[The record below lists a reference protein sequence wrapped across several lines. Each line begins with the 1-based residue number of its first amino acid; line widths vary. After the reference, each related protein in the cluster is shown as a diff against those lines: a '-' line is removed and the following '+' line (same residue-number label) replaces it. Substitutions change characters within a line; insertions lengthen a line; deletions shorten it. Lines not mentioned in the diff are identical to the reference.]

1 MPKENKTARQDL
13 VAFLNAIGNVAADRV
28 NPAYKSKYASLSE
41 ILDTVKAVARE
52 HNLAVHQ
59 SLSSADG
66 QVRVTTTFLH
76 DSGETHDSGT
86 LAFIAPA
93 DAQKLGSA
101 ITYLRRQSLQT
112 ACGISTDID
121 DDGAKA
127 SNPAIGRGNYQRE
140 DDRKVTTSRP
150 APDVW
155 WSFIP
160 PDKIQKAITYLNSKG
175 WLPAGA
181 PLDTLGNDYQM
192 TIFDNQA
199 AFLKAISK

>member
-28 NPAYKSKYASLSE
+28 NPAFKSKYASLSE

-86 LAFIAPA
+86 LAFIAPG

-127 SNPAIGRGNYQRE
+127 SAPASR
-140 DDRKVTTSRP
+140 TSAPRP

-160 PDKIQKAITYLNSKG
+160 PDKVQKAIDYLNSKG

>member
-13 VAFLNAIGNVAADRV
+13 VAFLNAIGNVAADRI
-28 NPAYKSKYASLSE
+28 NPAFKSKYASLSE

-66 QVRVTTTFLH
+66 QVRVSTVFLH

-127 SNPAIGRGNYQRE
+127 SNPQPQRA
-140 DDRKVTTSRP
+140 P
-150 APDVW
+150 ARPDVW
-155 WSFIP
+155 FHFIP
-160 PDKIQKAITYLNSKG
+160 PEKIDKAQSYLVSKG
-175 WLPAGA
+175 WIAEGHSLAS
-181 PLDTLGNDYQM
+181 LSNEHQM
-192 TIFDNQA
+192 VIAENQA

>member
-13 VAFLNAIGNVAADRV
+13 VAFLNAIGNVSADRV
-28 NPAYKSKYASLSE
+28 NPAFKSKYASLSE

-66 QVRVTTTFLH
+66 QVRVSTVFLH
-76 DSGETHDSGT
+76 DSGEIHDSGT
-86 LAFIAPA
+86 LAFVAPG

-127 SNPAIGRGNYQRE
+127 SGPSAQRAPARSN
-140 DDRKVTTSRP
+140 
-150 APDVW
+150 PDVW

-160 PDKIQKAITYLNSKG
+160 SDKVQKSIDYLVSKG
-175 WLPAGA
+175 WLTAGA
-181 PLDTLGNDYQM
+181 PLDTLNNEHQM
-192 TIFDNQA
+192 VISENQA

>member
-13 VAFLNAIGNVAADRV
+13 VAFLNAIGNVSADRI
-28 NPAYKSKYASLSE
+28 NPAFKSKYASLSE

-66 QVRVTTTFLH
+66 QVRVSTVFLH

-127 SNPAIGRGNYQRE
+127 SNPASRLPDPHGLLQRSK
-140 DDRKVTTSRP
+140 DG
-150 APDVW
+150 AW
-155 WSFIP
+155 HHFIP
-160 PDKIQKAITYLNSKG
+160 ADKLPKAKEYLVLKG
-175 WLPAGA
+175 WLPDGA
-181 PLDTLGNDYQM
+181 PIETLSNAHQM
-192 TIFDNQA
+192 VIAENQT

>member
-28 NPAYKSKYASLSE
+28 NPAFKSKYASLSE

-59 SLSSADG
+59 SLSSAEG

-86 LAFIAPA
+86 LSFIAPA

-127 SNPAIGRGNYQRE
+127 SNPASRPYERA
-140 DDRKVTTSRP
+140 DDRRTTK
-150 APDVW
+150 DVW
-155 WSFIP
+155 HHFIP
-160 PDKIQKAITYLNSKG
+160 SDTLRLKAKEYLVSKG
-175 WLPAGA
+175 WLAAGA
-181 PLDTLGNDYQM
+181 SIDSLGNDYQM
-192 TIFDNQA
+192 TIAENQA

>member
-1 MPKENKTARQDL
+1 MPNENKIKTARQDI
-13 VAFLNAIGNVAADRV
+13 VAFLNAIGNVHADRV
-28 NPAYKSKYASLSE
+28 NPAFKSKYASLSE
-41 ILDTVKAVARE
+41 ILDTVKAEAAK

-59 SLSSADG
+59 SLSSSEG

-76 DSGETHDSGT
+76 DDGTIHDSGT
-86 LAFIAPA
+86 LAFVAPS

-127 SNPAIGRGNYQRE
+127 SGPASRPYERA
-140 DDRKVTTSRP
+140 DDRRTTKD
-150 APDVW
+150 AVW
-155 WSFIP
+155 YSFIP
-160 PDKIQKAITYLNSKG
+160 ADNLDKARSYLVSKG
-175 WLPAGA
+175 WLGEGYA
-181 PLDTLGNDYQM
+181 LTTLSNEHQLV
-192 TIFDNQA
+192 IAENQS

>member
-13 VAFLNAIGNVAADRV
+13 VAFLNTIGNVAADRV
-28 NPAYKSKYASLSE
+28 NPAFKSKYASLSE

-66 QVRVTTTFLH
+66 QVRVSTVFLH
-76 DSGETHDSGT
+76 DSGEIHDSGT
-86 LAFIAPA
+86 LAFIAPG

-112 ACGISTDID
+112 ACGISTDVD

-127 SNPAIGRGNYQRE
+127 SNPAIGRAKYQRE
-140 DDRKVTTSRP
+140 DDMRVGKWH
-150 APDVW
+150 D
-155 WSFIP
+155 FIP
-160 PDKIQKAITYLNSKG
+160 SDTLRLKAKDYLVLKG
-175 WLPAGA
+175 WLPDGA
-181 PLDTLGNDYQM
+181 PIDTLSNEHQM
-192 TIFDNQA
+192 VIAENQA

>member
-28 NPAYKSKYASLSE
+28 NPAFKSKYASLSE

-86 LAFIAPA
+86 LSFIAPA

-127 SNPAIGRGNYQRE
+127 SHPASRLPDPHGLLQRSK
-140 DDRKVTTSRP
+140 DG
-150 APDVW
+150 AW
-155 WSFIP
+155 HHFIP
-160 PDKIQKAITYLNSKG
+160 ADKLPKAKAYLVSKG
-175 WLPAGA
+175 WLSAEA
-181 PLDTLGNDYQM
+181 SLDSLGNDYQM

>member
-1 MPKENKTARQDL
+1 MPKDTQPKTARQDL
-13 VAFLNAIGNVAADRV
+13 VAFLNAIGNVSADRV
-28 NPAYKSKYASLSE
+28 NPAFKSKYASLSE

-59 SLSSADG
+59 SLSSAEG

-76 DSGETHDSGT
+76 DSGESHDSGT
-86 LAFIAPA
+86 LAFIAPG

-127 SNPAIGRGNYQRE
+127 SGSAPQRSPAR
-140 DDRKVTTSRP
+140 
-150 APDVW
+150 PDVW
-155 WSFIP
+155 YSFIP
-160 PDKIQKAITYLNSKG
+160 ADKLDNARAYLVSKG
-175 WLPAGA
+175 WLADA
-181 PLDTLGNDYQM
+181 TALTTLSNEHQM
-192 TIFDNQA
+192 VIAENQS

>member
-1 MPKENKTARQDL
+1 MPKDNQPNTARQDL
-13 VAFLNAIGNVAADRV
+13 VAFLNAIGNVSADRV
-28 NPAYKSKYASLSE
+28 NPAFKSKYASLSE

-59 SLSSADG
+59 SLSSAEG

-76 DSGETHDSGT
+76 ASGESHDSGT
-86 LAFIAPA
+86 LSFVAPG

-127 SNPAIGRGNYQRE
+127 SSP
-140 DDRKVTTSRP
+140 SPRP
-150 APDVW
+150 AARPDVW
-155 WSFIP
+155 FSFIP
-160 PDKIQKAITYLNSKG
+160 PDKINKAQDYLVSKG
-175 WLPAGA
+175 WLTEGHSLAS
-181 PLDTLGNDYQM
+181 LSNEHQLVITE
-192 TIFDNQA
+192 NQS

>member
-1 MPKENKTARQDL
+1 MPKDNQPNTARQDL
-13 VAFLNAIGNVAADRV
+13 VAFLNAIGNVSADRI
-28 NPAYKSKYASLSE
+28 NPAYKSRYASLSE

-59 SLSSADG
+59 SLSSAEG

-76 DSGETHDSGT
+76 ASGESHDSGT
-86 LAFIAPA
+86 LSFVAPG

-127 SNPAIGRGNYQRE
+127 SSPAP
-140 DDRKVTTSRP
+140 RP
-150 APDVW
+150 ASRPDVW
-155 WSFIP
+155 FGFIP
-160 PDKIQKAITYLNSKG
+160 PDKIDKAQAYLVSKG
-175 WLPAGA
+175 WLAEGHSLA
-181 PLDTLGNDYQM
+181 SLSNEHQLIITE
-192 TIFDNQA
+192 NQS

>member
-28 NPAYKSKYASLSE
+28 NPAFKSKYASLSE

-66 QVRVTTTFLH
+66 QVRVSTVFLH

-140 DDRKVTTSRP
+140 DDRRTTK
-150 APDVW
+150 DVW
-155 WSFIP
+155 FNFIP
-160 PDKIQKAITYLNSKG
+160 AEKIEKAQSYLVSKG
-175 WLPAGA
+175 WIAEGHSLAS
-181 PLDTLGNDYQM
+181 LSNEHQM
-192 TIFDNQA
+192 VIAENQA

>member
-1 MPKENKTARQDL
+1 MPKDNQPNTARQDL

-28 NPAYKSKYASLSE
+28 NPAFKSKYASLSE

-76 DSGETHDSGT
+76 ASGESHDSGT
-86 LAFIAPA
+86 LSFVAPG

-121 DDGAKA
+121 DDGARA
-127 SNPAIGRGNYQRE
+127 SSP
-140 DDRKVTTSRP
+140 SPRP
-150 APDVW
+150 AARTDVW
-155 WSFIP
+155 FSFIP
-160 PDKIQKAITYLNSKG
+160 PDKIDKAQAYLVSKG
-175 WLPAGA
+175 WLAEGHSLA
-181 PLDTLGNDYQM
+181 SLSNEHQL
-192 TIFDNQA
+192 IIADNQS

>member
-1 MPKENKTARQDL
+1 M
-13 VAFLNAIGNVAADRV
+13 RV
-28 NPAYKSKYASLSE
+28 S
-41 ILDTVKAVARE
+41 TV
-52 HNLAVHQ
+52 
-59 SLSSADG
+59 
-66 QVRVTTTFLH
+66 FLH

-127 SNPAIGRGNYQRE
+127 SHPASRLPDPHGLLQRSK
-140 DDRKVTTSRP
+140 DGAWHHFVP
-150 APDVW
+150 A
-155 WSFIP
+155 
-160 PDKIQKAITYLNSKG
+160 DKLDKAKAYLISKG
-175 WLPAGA
+175 WLA
-181 PLDTLGNDYQM
+181 PEASLDALNNHYQL
-192 TIFDNQA
+192 TISENQA

>member
-28 NPAYKSKYASLSE
+28 NPAFKSKYASLSE

-59 SLSSADG
+59 SLSSAEG

-86 LAFIAPA
+86 LSFIAPG

-127 SNPAIGRGNYQRE
+127 SNPA
-140 DDRKVTTSRP
+140 SRP
-150 APDVW
+150 SPARSNPDVW

-160 PDKIQKAITYLNSKG
+160 PDKIQKAIDYLNSKG

-181 PLDTLGNDYQM
+181 PLDTLGNQYQM
-192 TIFDNQA
+192 TIADNQT

>member
-1 MPKENKTARQDL
+1 MPKDTQPKTARQDL
-13 VAFLNAIGNVAADRV
+13 VAFLNAIGNVSADRV
-28 NPAYKSKYASLSE
+28 NPAFKSKYASLSE

-66 QVRVTTTFLH
+66 QVRVTTVFLH
-76 DSGETHDSGT
+76 DSGESHDSGT
-86 LAFIAPA
+86 LAFIAPG

-127 SNPAIGRGNYQRE
+127 SGPAHYQ
-140 DDRKVTTSRP
+140 KP
-150 APDVW
+150 ASQEHWYD
-155 WSFIP
+155 FISA
-160 PDKIQKAITYLNSKG
+160 DQRAKAAEYLVAKG
-175 WLPAGA
+175 WLPAGGE
-181 PLDTLGNDYQM
+181 LKDLGHQHQIVVLENRS
-192 TIFDNQA
+192 
-199 AFLKAISK
+199 AFLRAIAK

>member
-13 VAFLNAIGNVAADRV
+13 VAFLNTIGNVSADRV
-28 NPAYKSKYASLSE
+28 NPAFKSKYASLSE
-41 ILDTVKAVARE
+41 ILDTVKSVARE

-66 QVRVTTTFLH
+66 QVRVSTVFLH

-86 LAFIAPA
+86 LAFIAPG

-127 SNPAIGRGNYQRE
+127 SHPASRLPDPHGLLQRSK
-140 DDRKVTTSRP
+140 DG
-150 APDVW
+150 AW
-155 WSFIP
+155 HHFIP
-160 PDKIQKAITYLNSKG
+160 ADKLDKAKAYLISKG
-175 WLPAGA
+175 WLSSDAS
-181 PLDTLGNDYQM
+181 LDTLGNQYQM
-192 TIFDNQA
+192 TISENQT

>member
-13 VAFLNAIGNVAADRV
+13 VAFLNAIGNVSADRV
-28 NPAYKSKYASLSE
+28 NPAFKSKYASLSE

-66 QVRVTTTFLH
+66 QVRVSTVFLH
-76 DSGETHDSGT
+76 DSGEIHDSGT
-86 LAFIAPA
+86 LAFVAPG

-127 SNPAIGRGNYQRE
+127 SGPSVQRAPARGDFWY
-140 DDRKVTTSRP
+140 
-150 APDVW
+150 
-155 WSFIP
+155 SFIP
-160 PDKIQKAITYLNSKG
+160 ADKLDKARSYLISKG
-175 WLPAGA
+175 WIEEGY
-181 PLDTLGNDYQM
+181 PLTSLNNEHQM
-192 TIFDNQA
+192 VIAENQS

>member
-28 NPAYKSKYASLSE
+28 NPAFKSKYASLSE

-59 SLSSADG
+59 SLSSAEG

-127 SNPAIGRGNYQRE
+127 SNPASRLPDPHGLLQRSK
-140 DDRKVTTSRP
+140 DG
-150 APDVW
+150 AW
-155 WSFIP
+155 HHFIP
-160 PDKIQKAITYLNSKG
+160 ADKLPKAKEYLVSKG
-175 WLPAGA
+175 WLSAEA
-181 PLDTLGNDYQM
+181 SLDSLGNQYQM
-192 TIFDNQA
+192 TIADNQT

>member
-1 MPKENKTARQDL
+1 MPKDNQPNTARQDL

-28 NPAYKSKYASLSE
+28 NPAFKSKYASLSE

-76 DSGETHDSGT
+76 ASGESHDSGT
-86 LAFIAPA
+86 LSFVAPG

-127 SNPAIGRGNYQRE
+127 SY
-140 DDRKVTTSRP
+140 P
-150 APDVW
+150 APRAAARSDVW
-155 WSFIP
+155 FSFIP
-160 PDKIQKAITYLNSKG
+160 PDKIEKAQAYLVSKG
-175 WLPAGA
+175 WLVEGHSLASLSNEHQLIIA
-181 PLDTLGNDYQM
+181 
-192 TIFDNQA
+192 DNQS

>member
-1 MPKENKTARQDL
+1 MPKDNQPNTARQDL
-13 VAFLNAIGNVAADRV
+13 VAFLNAIGNVSADRV
-28 NPAYKSKYASLSE
+28 NPAFKSKYASLSE

-59 SLSSADG
+59 SLSSAEG
-66 QVRVTTTFLH
+66 QVRVTTVFLH
-76 DSGETHDSGT
+76 ASGESHDSGT
-86 LAFIAPA
+86 LSFLAPG

-127 SNPAIGRGNYQRE
+127 SGPASRLPDPHGLLQRSKE
-140 DDRKVTTSRP
+140 G
-150 APDVW
+150 AW
-155 WSFIP
+155 HHFIP
-160 PDKIQKAITYLNSKG
+160 ADKLPKAKEYLVAKG
-175 WLPAGA
+175 WLAA
-181 PLDTLGNDYQM
+181 DASIDTLGNQHQM
-192 TIFDNQA
+192 VISENQT

>member
-1 MPKENKTARQDL
+1 MPKDNQINTARQDL

-28 NPAYKSKYASLSE
+28 NPAFKSKYASLSE

-59 SLSSADG
+59 SLFSAEG

-76 DSGETHDSGT
+76 ASGESHDSGT
-86 LAFIAPA
+86 LSFVAPG

-127 SNPAIGRGNYQRE
+127 SSP
-140 DDRKVTTSRP
+140 SPRP
-150 APDVW
+150 AARPDVW

-160 PDKIQKAITYLNSKG
+160 EDKLPKAKEYLVAKG
-175 WLPAGA
+175 WLAADAGLA
-181 PLDTLGNDYQM
+181 ALGNQYQL
-192 TIFDNQA
+192 TIAENQS

>member
-28 NPAYKSKYASLSE
+28 NPAFKSKYASLSE

-59 SLSSADG
+59 SLGSADG
-66 QVRVTTTFLH
+66 QVRVSTVFLH

-86 LAFIAPA
+86 LAFVAPA

-127 SNPAIGRGNYQRE
+127 SNPAVGRGNYKRE
-140 DDRKVTTSRP
+140 DDMRVGKWH
-150 APDVW
+150 D
-155 WSFIP
+155 FIP
-160 PDKIQKAITYLNSKG
+160 TDTLRLKAKEYLVSKG
-175 WLPAGA
+175 WLA
-181 PLDTLGNDYQM
+181 PDTSIDSLGNQYQL
-192 TIFDNQA
+192 TIADNQA

>member
-1 MPKENKTARQDL
+1 MPKDTQPKTARQDL
-13 VAFLNAIGNVAADRV
+13 VAFLNAIGNVSADRV
-28 NPAYKSKYASLSE
+28 NPAFKSKYASLSE

-59 SLSSADG
+59 SLSSAEG

-76 DSGETHDSGT
+76 DDGTIHDSGT
-86 LAFIAPA
+86 LAFIAPG

-127 SNPAIGRGNYQRE
+127 SGNSAQRASA
-140 DDRKVTTSRP
+140 R
-150 APDVW
+150 PDVW
-155 WSFIP
+155 YSFIP
-160 PDKIQKAITYLNSKG
+160 AEKLGKAKDYLVSKG
-175 WLPAGA
+175 WLAEDHA
-181 PLDTLGNDYQM
+181 LTTLTNEHQLV
-192 TIFDNQA
+192 IAENQT

>member
-1 MPKENKTARQDL
+1 MPKDTQPKTARQDL
-13 VAFLNAIGNVAADRV
+13 VAFLNAIGNVSADRV
-28 NPAYKSKYASLSE
+28 NPAFKSKYASLSE

-66 QVRVTTTFLH
+66 QVRVTTVFLH
-76 DSGETHDSGT
+76 DSGESHDSGT
-86 LAFIAPA
+86 LAFIAPG

-127 SNPAIGRGNYQRE
+127 SGPNIGKGNYQRE
-140 DDRKVTTSRP
+140 DDRRTTK
-150 APDVW
+150 DVW
-155 WSFIP
+155 FSFIP
-160 PDKIQKAITYLNSKG
+160 QDKLPKAKEYLVAKG
-175 WLPAGA
+175 WLAA
-181 PLDTLGNDYQM
+181 DAAIETLGNQHQ
-192 TIFDNQA
+192 IVIAENQS

>member
-28 NPAYKSKYASLSE
+28 NPAFKSKYASLSE

-66 QVRVTTTFLH
+66 QVRVSTVFLH

-140 DDRKVTTSRP
+140 DDRRTVK
-150 APDVW
+150 DVW
-155 WSFIP
+155 YSFIP
-160 PDKIQKAITYLNSKG
+160 ADKLDKARAYLVSKG
-175 WLPAGA
+175 WLADDHA
-181 PLDTLGNDYQM
+181 LATLSNEHQM
-192 TIFDNQA
+192 VIAENQT